1 MLQHLAIRHKLLLLL
16 LPPVFAALALT
27 GYLFAG
33 RYQMLQEYEVAHE
46 MTVISGE
53 ASQLVHALQAER
65 GLSNGFLS
73 GSGAPPAALLEARGA
88 SDQALTRFVSAAEA
102 LNDTEL
108 APQLTPLISS
118 LQGLAQ
124 ARAAINA
131 RSVPAPQAFAAYSQ
145 HIEQLIALVS
155 GVVEVS
161 RDNELA
167 HSGMALLSL
176 LNEKESA
183 GRERGYVNGLLAAGS
198 MSPAEQ
204 DKMVALGASQ
214 QSYAHSLKLLANPA
228 QRTRLEALENSAASR
243 EVSALRQRILAVP
256 PAEVLGVEPSVWFA
270 AATAKIG
277 LLKAEQDQI
286 LSGLDAHILQ
296 QLAQSQRM
304 LWMSG
309 IASVLLTALLSL
321 LAWRVYASIH
331 RPLTQLEQLMSLM
344 SRDLDLSHRANLKGN
359 DGIARMAQAFDSLV
373 ASFAQTLQTV
383 KGNTHTLLDAAQGL
397 SDVSGRAAHAADLQ
411 SASSAQIAAAIEQM
425 SVGITSV
432 SENTEFN
439 LQAVREMTASI
450 EDGRSRMAQTAQ
462 AIRGTASSLEEGGR
476 MVDELSARSQQ
487 ITGIITAIRDIAD
500 QTNLLA
506 LNAAIEAARA
516 GEAGRG
522 FAVVADE
529 VRKLA
534 ERTGLETVNI
544 ADLVSAIGRGT
555 EAASLQLKSAQ
566 HTMCEGLALID
577 VSVEDLAGI
586 REKAAASADKSAET
600 ALAIREQSSA
610 STDVAVNISRIAEL
624 AEENLTQVAESA
636 QLASRLSQAADELAT
651 QVDRFKVAR

>member
-46 MTVISGE
+46 LTVISGE
-53 ASQLVHALQAER
+53 ASQLVHALQVER
-65 GLSNGFLS
+65 GLTNGFLS
-73 GSGAPPAALLEARGA
+73 GAGAPPAALLEARGA
-88 SDQALTRFVSAAEA
+88 SDQALSRFVGAAAA
-102 LNDTEL
+102 LNDTGL
-108 APQLTPLISS
+108 MPQLTPLLSS
-118 LQGLAQ
+118 LQGIAQ

-131 RSVPAPQAFAAYSQ
+131 RSVAAPQVFAAYSQ
-145 HIEQLIALVS
+145 HIDQLIALVS

-161 RDNELA
+161 RDNKLV

-183 GRERGYVNGLLAAGS
+183 GRERGYVNGLLSSGS
-198 MSPAEQ
+198 MTLAEQ
-204 DKMVALGASQ
+204 AKVVALGASQ

-228 QRTRLEALENSAASR
+228 QGTRLEAIENSAASR

-256 PAEVLGVEPSVWFA
+256 PGEVLGVEPGAWFA

-286 LSGLDAHILQ
+286 LSDLDAHILQ

-304 LWMSG
+304 LWING
-309 IASVLLTALLSL
+309 VASIVLTALLLL
-321 LAWRVYASIH
+321 LAWRVYSSIH
-331 RPLTQLEQLMSLM
+331 KPLTRLEQLMSLM
-344 SRDLDLSHRANLKGN
+344 SRDLDLSRRANLQGS
-359 DGIARMAQAFDSLV
+359 DGIARMAQAFDTLV
-373 ASFAQTLQTV
+373 ASFALTLQTV

-397 SDVSGRAAHAADLQ
+397 SDVSERAAHAADLQ

-439 LQAVREMTASI
+439 LQAVREMTASV

-566 HTMCEGLALID
+566 QTMCEGLTLID

-636 QLASRLSQAADELAT
+636 QLAARLSQTADELAT
-651 QVDRFKVAR
+651 QVDRFKVS